1 MTDPTPRLRS
11 TDPADGGLVAEFD
24 VDGPEQVAAAVARAR
39 EASTWWAG
47 LGSADR
53 ERRLLRW
60 AAHLTRHAEEIT
72 ALVRAENGKPRDDV
86 FLELTLTLEHIRWA
100 ARHARSVLRP
110 RSVSPG
116 PLMANHAARVEQRPL
131 GVVGVIGPWNYPLFT
146 PNGSIAYALAAGN
159 AVVFKPSEH
168 TPAVGRWYVEAF
180 AAANPDAPAGVLSA
194 VQGGGETGAAL
205 CRAGVDKLAF
215 TGSTATGKK
224 IMATCAETLTPV
236 LVECGGKDALIV
248 AADADLTAAADA
260 AAWGAMSNSGQTC
273 VGVERIY
280 VVREVRDRF
289 LAELEHRLRRVRA
302 GVHYGP
308 MTVPAQVEIVRGHVA
323 DALEHGATARVGGA
337 ESVSPPYVD
346 PVLLVDADEDSA
358 AVREET
364 FGPTV
369 TVRTVESVDEA
380 VRLANATDFG
390 LAATVFSRGRG
401 MEIARRIRAGATSV
415 NAVLGFA
422 AVAALP
428 FGGVGASG
436 FGRIH
441 GAEGL
446 LEFSR
451 SHSLTRQRFALPG
464 MALMSF
470 ERTARTM
477 RLVERIVRWRHGRAR

>member
-1 MTDPTPRLRS
+1 M
-11 TDPADGGLVAEFD
+11 
-24 VDGPEQVAAAVARAR
+24 
-39 EASTWWAG
+39 
-47 LGSADR
+47 
-53 ERRLLRW
+53 
-60 AAHLTRHAEEIT
+60 
-72 ALVRAENGKPRDDV
+72 
-86 FLELTLTLEHIRWA
+86 
-100 ARHARSVLRP
+100 
-110 RSVSPG
+110 
-116 PLMANHAARVEQRPL
+116 
-131 GVVGVIGPWNYPLFT
+131 NYPLFT

-194 VQGGGETGAAL
+194 VQGVGNRGAAL

-215 TGSTATGKK
+215 TGSTATGNK

-280 VVREVRDRF
+280 VVREVRERF

-323 DALEHGATARVGGA
+323 DALAHGATARVGGA
-337 ESVSPPYVD
+337 ESVRPPYVD

-369 TVRTVESVDEA
+369 TVRTV
-380 VRLANATDFG
+380 
-390 LAATVFSRGRG
+390 
-401 MEIARRIRAGATSV
+401 
-415 NAVLGFA
+415 
-422 AVAALP
+422 
-428 FGGVGASG
+428 
-436 FGRIH
+436 
-441 GAEGL
+441 
-446 LEFSR
+446 
-451 SHSLTRQRFALPG
+451 
-464 MALMSF
+464 
-470 ERTARTM
+470 
-477 RLVERIVRWRHGRAR
+477 

>member
-1 MTDPTPRLRS
+1 M
-11 TDPADGGLVAEFD
+11 
-24 VDGPEQVAAAVARAR
+24 
-39 EASTWWAG
+39 
-47 LGSADR
+47 
-53 ERRLLRW
+53 
-60 AAHLTRHAEEIT
+60 
-72 ALVRAENGKPRDDV
+72 
-86 FLELTLTLEHIRWA
+86 
-100 ARHARSVLRP
+100 
-110 RSVSPG
+110 
-116 PLMANHAARVEQRPL
+116 
-131 GVVGVIGPWNYPLFT
+131 
-146 PNGSIAYALAAGN
+146 
-159 AVVFKPSEH
+159 
-168 TPAVGRWYVEAF
+168 
-180 AAANPDAPAGVLSA
+180 
-194 VQGGGETGAAL
+194 
-205 CRAGVDKLAF
+205 RAGVD
-215 TGSTATGKK
+215 
-224 IMATCAETLTPV
+224 
-236 LVECGGKDALIV
+236 
-248 AADADLTAAADA
+248 
-260 AAWGAMSNSGQTC
+260 
-273 VGVERIY
+273 
-280 VVREVRDRF
+280 
-289 LAELEHRLRRVRA
+289 
-302 GVHYGP
+302 YGP

-323 DALEHGATARVGGA
+323 DALAHGATARVGGA
-337 ESVSPPYVD
+337 ESVRPPYVD

-369 TVRTVESVDEA
+369 TVRTVESVNEA
-380 VRLANATDFG
+380 VRLANATEFG